1 MYNSLAALP
10 QAPYK
15 ILEYLALNNENI
27 WKMIKYNDY
36 NALSK
41 PNLTMKEK
49 LDYVWKD
56 GKQEDYS
63 VFFTNLIEDAICE
76 SKCILK
82 IYQYY
87 IHARP
92 TVYVATPVYAF
103 DFLFGGKMSLVE
115 YNGVPANRGDVF
127 IHEAL
132 KTLNGVN
139 INGIGTLTFSDDLS
153 RYSASRAVIG
163 NSKTYTGAVLYLS
176 TLMGD
181 GGAEQGCGN

>member
-41 PNLTMKEK
+41 PNLTIKEK
-49 LDYVWKD
+49 LEYVWKN

-63 VFFTNLIEDAICE
+63 VFFTNLIEDAICQ

-87 IHARP
+87 IHAEP
-92 TVYVATPVYAF
+92 NVYLSTPIYAF
-103 DFLFGGKMSLVE
+103 DFLYGGQMSLIN
-115 YNGVPANRGDVF
+115 YNNAPANRGDVF
-127 IHEAL
+127 IHEIL

-139 INGIGTLTFSDDLS
+139 IGGVGMLTFSSDLS
-153 RYSASRAVIG
+153 RYSAARAVIG
-163 NSKTYTGAVLYLS
+163 NSKTFTGVSLYMS
-176 TLMGD
+176 VLMGD
-181 GGAEQGCGN
+181 EGEKTGCGA